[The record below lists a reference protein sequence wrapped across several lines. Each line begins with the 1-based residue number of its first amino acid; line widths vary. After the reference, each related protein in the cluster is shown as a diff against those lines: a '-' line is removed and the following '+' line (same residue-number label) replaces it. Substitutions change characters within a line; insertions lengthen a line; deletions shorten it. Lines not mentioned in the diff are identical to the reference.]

1 MSPEP
6 TILEMV
12 QALRE
17 HWKAH
22 PEERPLTMP
31 RCVECMHVVGDCEH
45 TEGQSPFPVDERWR

>member
-1 MSPEP
+1 M
-6 TILEMV
+6 ILEMV

-45 TEGQSPFPVDERWR
+45 TEGQSPFPVDESWR